1 MAVINRREV
10 LQLGASALAAGVLSR
25 IGLPQTGSP
34 ATTFPAKKIRID
46 AYSRTLH
53 WLRTPGELAEAC
65 HQIGNTTIDLTV
77 RAYPGHV
84 DPAKV
89 KTDLPPFVKGLQQ
102 SGITTTVLGA
112 DIVDDQTPNLEDM
125 LGTASSLGIKYN
137 WWRGFNFDYTK
148 PYPPQ
153 IEALKPR
160 LEKLVKIQE
169 KYGMKAMYHPQG
181 GIMFDQLELIRNFDP
196 RYVSLHYDTS
206 HWLQVSESNMAAMMM
221 MAGPYL
227 GGFVWKD
234 AVVEKR
240 DPAAIAAEAA
250 AAAANRPA
258 RPDANAAG
266 APPPGAPATAGGPRA
281 GAGGPGGGRGPGGPG
296 GGPGGGGGRNAAYNG
311 WGTRQVPVGSGMVDF
326 TLAAKTLKLMNF
338 DGPTECQP
346 EWPGLGGAENGRDT
360 LTLPRETVIALLMHD
375 YDTVYTCLTAA
386 GAV

>member
-10 LQLGASALAAGVLSR
+10 LQLGASALAAGAFSR
-25 IGLPQTGSP
+25 IGSPQTASP
-34 ATTFPAKKIRID
+34 ATTIPKKKIRID

-53 WLRTPGELAEAC
+53 WLRTPGEVAEAC

-89 KTDLPPFVKGLQQ
+89 KTDLPSFVKGLQQ
-102 SGITTTVLGA
+102 NGITTTVLGA
-112 DIVDDQTPNLEDM
+112 DIVDDKTPNLEDM

-153 IEALKPR
+153 IEALKLR

-250 AAAANRPA
+250 ANRPA

-266 APPPGAPATAGGPRA
+266 GPPPGAPATAGGPRA
-281 GAGGPGGGRGPGGPG
+281 AAGGFGGGR
-296 GGPGGGGGRNAAYNG
+296 GPGGGGGRNAAYNG

-360 LTLPRETVIALLMHD
+360 LTLPRETVIALLKHD
-375 YDTVYTCLTAA
+375 YDTIYACLTAA